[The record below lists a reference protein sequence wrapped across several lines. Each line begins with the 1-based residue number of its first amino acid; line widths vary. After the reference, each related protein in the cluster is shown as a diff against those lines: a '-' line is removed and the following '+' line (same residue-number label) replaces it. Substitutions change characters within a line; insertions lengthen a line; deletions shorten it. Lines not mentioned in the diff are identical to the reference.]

1 MANLTTK
8 ELSGIED
15 QLKCEQNL
23 IGKCRMFSQNA
34 QDAALKNKFDEIA
47 QKHQQH
53 YDKLFSLLG
62 YRTA

>member
-15 QLKCEQNL
+15 QLSCEKTLICKCQFYAQNT
-23 IGKCRMFSQNA
+23 
-34 QDAALKNKFDEIA
+34 QDTALKNKFEEMA

-53 YDKLFSLLG
+53 YDLLVSLLG
-62 YRTA
+62 

>member
-15 QLKCEQNL
+15 QLTSEQIVISKCNYYAQNT
-23 IGKCRMFSQNA
+23 
-34 QDAALKNKFDEIA
+34 QDVALKAKFEEIA

-53 YDKLFSLLG
+53 YDKLYSLLG
-62 YRTA
+62 

>member
-1 MANLTTK
+1 MQFMANLRTK

-23 IGKCRMFSQNA
+23 ICKCRSYAENVG
-34 QDAALKNKFDEIA
+34 DLALKSKFDEIA

-53 YDKLFSLLG
+53 YDKLYSLLG
-62 YRTA
+62 

>member
-15 QLKCEQNL
+15 QLKGEETL
-23 IGKCRMFSQNA
+23 IQKCKMFAENVQEE
-34 QDAALKNKFDEIA
+34 ALKAKFEEIA

-53 YDKLFSLLG
+53 YDKLYSLLG
-62 YRTA
+62 

>member
-15 QLKCEQNL
+15 QLKCEEAMIQ
-23 IGKCRMFSQNA
+23 KCKLFASNVHDNVLR
-34 QDAALKNKFDEIA
+34 NKFEEIA
-47 QKHQQH
+47 GKHQTH

-62 YRTA
+62 